1 MIRLGVDF
9 GTANTVVCFW
19 NETIDAAEVLR
30 IPGLDRERVGAS
42 GLTQFVIPSVSAYNR
57 LREEPPR
64 FGAQV
69 PSGIDNDPE
78 WQVFRYTKSVAMNRT
93 VNNGVPILGRLIH
106 PKDAAAEFLKTVI
119 NNAQLSVLDQGDTEF
134 VLTAP
139 IESFDQY
146 RDWLADQVID
156 PSIASVRVIDEATA
170 AAAGYAHKLGVDE
183 KILIFDFGAGTLDIT
198 IASVDRGELGSR
210 RNAVRVISKRG
221 AVLGGK
227 DIDSYVM
234 QWCHNK
240 WRIGNGDPQVT
251 KDLNSQ
257 LVESCELAKVKLSDE
272 PSTIIKA
279 VHPKTDDELVAELT
293 RAEFEEILK
302 NRDVI
307 RKTNMTLQDAIFEAR
322 SRGITTEEISAVF
335 MVGGTSL
342 IPRIVDIVKA
352 SFPADRVL
360 YDSPLEAVAKGAA
373 SIAGGY
379 EATDYIQHEYAIRH
393 VDPSTGM
400 YIYKVIVNQGT
411 RFPTTE
417 PVFKQMVQAAHDG
430 QTRLGIQIFEVASK
444 AATESSTGVELQMD
458 ADGGL
463 RLVQTTPQNQEER
476 RRSHLN
482 ENSPTFLEAHPPAKA
497 RENRFRVDFQIDGMR
512 RLTVSAYDVV
522 SNRFVLSNEPVVKLA

>member
-9 GTANTVVCFW
+9 GTANTVVCYW

-30 IPGLDRERVGAS
+30 IPGLDRERAGAT
-42 GLTQFVIPSVSAYNR
+42 GLSQFVIPSVSAYNK

-69 PSGIDNDPE
+69 PRGADSDRE

-119 NNAQLSVLDQGDTEF
+119 NNAQLTVLDENTEF

-156 PSIASVRVIDEATA
+156 PSISSVRVIDEATA

-183 KILIFDFGAGTLDIT
+183 KILVFDFGAGTLDIT
-198 IASVDRGELGSR
+198 IASVDRGEPGSK
-210 RNAVRVISKRG
+210 RNGVRVISKRG

-240 WRIGNGDPQVT
+240 WRIGNGDPQVI
-251 KDLNSQ
+251 KDLNAQ
-257 LVESCELAKVKLSDE
+257 LIESCELAKVELSKE
-272 PSTIIKA
+272 PSTVIRA
-279 VHPKTDDELVAELT
+279 VHPKTGIELEAELS
-293 RAEFEEILK
+293 RSEFEEILK
-302 NRDVI
+302 SKEVI
-307 RKTNMTLQDAIFEAR
+307 RKTNMTLQDAIYEAR
-322 SRGITTEEISAVF
+322 SRGVEPEDVGAVF

-342 IPRIVDIVKA
+342 IPRVVDIVRDC
-352 SFPADRVL
+352 FPAERVM

-393 VDPSTGM
+393 VDSSTGM
-400 YIYKVIVNQGT
+400 YSYRTIVNQGT

-417 PVFKQMVQAAHDG
+417 PVFKQMVQATHDG
-430 QTRLGIQIFEVASK
+430 QIRLGIQIFEVASK
-444 AATESSTGVELQMD
+444 AALDSSSGVELQMD

-463 RLVQTTPQNQEER
+463 RLVQNSPQKQEER

-497 RENRFRVDFQIDGMR
+497 RENRFRVDFQIDGLR
-512 RLTVSAYDVV
+512 RLTLTAYDIV
-522 SNRFVLSNEPVVKLA
+522 NNKYVLTNQPVVKLA

>member
-9 GTANTVVCFW
+9 GTANTVVCYW
-19 NETIDAAEVLR
+19 NETIDSAEVLR
-30 IPGLDRERVGAS
+30 IPGLDRERVGAT
-42 GLTQFVIPSVSAYNR
+42 GLSQFVIPSVSAYNK

-69 PSGIDNDPE
+69 PPGADCNPE

-106 PKDAAAEFLKTVI
+106 PKDAAAEFLKNVI
-119 NNAQLSVLDQGDTEF
+119 NNAQLTVLDPDTEF

-156 PSIASVRVIDEATA
+156 PAISSVRVIDEATA

-183 KILIFDFGAGTLDIT
+183 KIMVFDFGAGTLDIT
-198 IASVDRGELGSR
+198 IATVDRGEPGTK
-210 RNAVRVISKRG
+210 RNGVRVISKRG

-234 QWCHNK
+234 QWCHGK
-240 WRIGNGDPQVT
+240 WRIGNGDPQLT
-251 KDLNSQ
+251 KDLNGQ
-257 LVESCELAKVKLSDE
+257 LVESCELAKVKLSHDE
-272 PSTIIKA
+272 STTIRA
-279 VHPKTDDELVAELT
+279 VHPKTGEELVAELG
-293 RAEFEEILK
+293 RAEFEDILK
-302 NRDVI
+302 NKDVI
-307 RKTNMTLQDAIFEAR
+307 RKTNMTLQDAIYEAR
-322 SRGITTEEISAVF
+322 SRGIEPDEIGAVF

-342 IPRIVDIVKA
+342 IPRIVDIVKD

-393 VDPSTGM
+393 FDPSTGT
-400 YIYKVIVNQGT
+400 YSYKTIVEQGT
-411 RFPTTE
+411 QFPTTE
-417 PVFKQMVQAAHDG
+417 PVFKQMVQATHDG

-444 AATESSTGVELQMD
+444 AASESSTGVELQMD

-463 RLVQTTPQNQEER
+463 RLVQMSPQKQEER

-512 RLTVSAYDVV
+512 RLTVTAFDVL
-522 SNRFVLSNEPVVKLA
+522 NNKFVLTNEPVVKLA